1 MFICN
6 LYIFYPIVS
15 TYLTVHRSSV
25 SISIEDNTL
34 VVAETLFCIGR
45 ELL

>member
-15 TYLTVHRSSV
+15 TYLTVHRSS
-25 SISIEDNTL
+25 ISIEDNTL
-34 VVAETLFCIGR
+34 LVAETLFCIGR